1 MTKRTLAVLAMGAAA
16 GALPA
21 AQGATLSYSA
31 AEAMATTNWTDVLSF
46 SKFDTSLG
54 TLTSIRF
61 DLTGVVQGIGNAE
74 SLDASPTSVTLSL
87 GSLLGL
93 TRPDHSTLV
102 LANPVF
108 SQNFDLMAYDGVIDF
123 GGTSGA
129 TTGNVSASGANFFV
143 SSDAGDLALF
153 SAPGGGTIDLGLS
166 ASGNSY
172 GSGSGNLITQ
182 FRTGAAGSAQVTY
195 TFTPLATL
203 AEPGSLA
210 LICGGLGLVGAAR
223 RRRKG

>member
-1 MTKRTLAVLAMGAAA
+1 MMERALAVLAMGAAA
-16 GALPA
+16 GVSPA
-21 AQGATLSYSA
+21 AHGATLSYGA
-31 AEAMATTNWTDVLSF
+31 AEAMATTNWTDVLGF

-102 LANPVF
+102 VANPVF
-108 SQNFDLMAYDGVIDF
+108 TQTFDLMAYDGLIDF

-129 TTGNVSASGANFFV
+129 TTGSESASGANFFV

-153 SAPGGGTIDLGLS
+153 SAPGGGSIGLGLS

-172 GSGSGNLITQ
+172 GAGSGNLITQ
-182 FRTGAAGSAQVTY
+182 FRTGAAGGAQVTY
-195 TFTPLATL
+195 TFTPLATV

-210 LICGGLGLVGAAR
+210 LVCGGAGLLGAAR